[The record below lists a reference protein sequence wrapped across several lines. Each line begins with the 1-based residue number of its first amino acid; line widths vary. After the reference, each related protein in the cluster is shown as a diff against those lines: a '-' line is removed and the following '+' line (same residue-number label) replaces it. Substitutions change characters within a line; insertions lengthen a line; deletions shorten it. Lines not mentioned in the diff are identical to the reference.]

1 MTTDTPRRYRFAA
14 FRRAG
19 LFGNVPPSLLIT
31 LAVGVIAGWLAVLS
45 HAPLPLAVTP
55 LLVCGLV
62 AFGRLGGRPIHEL
75 LPRLSATPRRGRVPD
90 TCYHAARNGASRL

>member
-1 MTTDTPRRYRFAA
+1 MTADTPRRYRFAA

-45 HAPLPLAVTP
+45 QAPLLLAVAP

-62 AFGRLGGRPIHEL
+62 GFGR
-75 LPRLSATPRRGRVPD
+75 
-90 TCYHAARNGASRL
+90 